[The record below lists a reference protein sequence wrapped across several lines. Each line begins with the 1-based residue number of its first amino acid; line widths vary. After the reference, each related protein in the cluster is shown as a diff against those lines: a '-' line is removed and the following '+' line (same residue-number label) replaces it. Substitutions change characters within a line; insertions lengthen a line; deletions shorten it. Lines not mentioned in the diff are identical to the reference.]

1 MDDTIALIV
10 TMLSICYVIRL
21 FFDYRLKRM
30 LIDKNMAESEIRQLI
45 IPSRLGQPIN
55 SLKWG
60 MISISLGLALFL
72 TLNFGFSKEMAVGL
86 VCMFI
91 GVSLVISYFLEK
103 KSVPQ
108 SE

>member
-1 MDDTIALIV
+1 MEDTIALIV
-10 TMLSICYVIRL
+10 TMLSICYAIRI

-45 IPSRLGQPIN
+45 TPSRLGQPIN
-55 SLKWG
+55 TLKWG
-60 MISISLGLALFL
+60 MISISLGLALFI

-91 GVSLVISYFLEK
+91 GTSLVISYILEK
-103 KSVPQ
+103 KDAPK